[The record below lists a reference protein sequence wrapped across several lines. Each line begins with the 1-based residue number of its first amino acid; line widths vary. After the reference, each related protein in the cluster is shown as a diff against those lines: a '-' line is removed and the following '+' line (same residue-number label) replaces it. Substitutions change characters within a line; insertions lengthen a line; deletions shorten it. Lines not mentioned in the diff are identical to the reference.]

1 MQSAARPP
9 RPRSGL
15 PAVFVVA
22 LLLVPAALP
31 AQEILGR
38 LIDPGTGEPVAG
50 ASITLLDPSSE
61 RAVGGSLTDDGGYF
75 RIRAPASGSY
85 VLRAD
90 RIGHASTF
98 SDEVVLGAG
107 EVVEVEL
114 EAAVEAVSLEGIE
127 VTGDRRC
134 DIRPEEGVETFRV
147 WEEARK
153 ALSAATWTGRNT
165 YTFRVMSYTRVLGPG
180 LTRVHREDR
189 TFETRPA
196 RHGYVAPATDELLEE
211 GFVRV
216 ESSRRDSI
224 RYFGPDL
231 RTLLSDVFLD
241 THCFRLVRGEGDT
254 GGFLGL
260 TFEPLEGRDVAD
272 IEGTL
277 WMEPDSALLRRIDY
291 EYTGLFELLDYT
303 PRVAGGRIV
312 FDRLANG
319 AWYTQEWWIRA
330 PILEE
335 RPSPTGSPW
344 PEVYEDGAIEQGG
357 MVVRATDPSDRVLAG
372 AVGGII
378 EGTVVDSTG
387 TEILR
392 GARVRVVG
400 TDQERGLD
408 PEGRFRFDELLGGT
422 YEVAFTHPILDS
434 LGTRAAP
441 VEVMVERGRVARV
454 TLRAPSRSELL
465 ARTCRARGT
474 RTAGRGGVPAETE
487 EAGEPTAP
495 DPEGGILLGTVREP
509 ASGLALGTAR
519 IVAEWTE
526 RAPDGG
532 ARPRRREA
540 TVRGDGTYVLCD
552 LPGGAVVSV
561 WAEALG
567 RRSDR
572 LTAEIREGG
581 FVRRPLTVSLPA
593 GVARSGEG
601 DVVGRV
607 YDRTTGRPVEGAVVR
622 VGADG
627 PQALTNRSG
636 HFRIEGVAAGAYPV
650 EVEHLGYAAPAD
662 SVRVLPGQALQV
674 EVPLAPEA
682 IELAPLEV
690 TVRSLEWSA
699 RMAGVLERMEGVGG
713 EFILRPEIEQRGS
726 PPLTSLLDGRA
737 GIQLKRL
744 PGDMGSYL
752 PVFRRAWRPS
762 GGDCSAA
769 VYLDGR
775 RYPLGP
781 RGLDGIVTLDIEAIE
796 IYRGPASV
804 PGEFGGSDSGCGVL
818 AIWTR

>member
-1 MQSAARPP
+1 MQSLQSLQSLARLPAP
-9 RPRSGL
+9 RFGL
-15 PAVFVVA
+15 PAVFA
-22 LLLVPAALP
+22 LLGFLLPPALS

-38 LIDPGTGEPVAG
+38 LIEPGSGEPVAG
-50 ASITLLDPSSE
+50 ASITLMDASE
-61 RAVGGSLTDDGGYF
+61 RAVTGSLTDDAGHF
-75 RIRAPASGSY
+75 RIRAPEGGTY

-98 SDEVVLGAG
+98 SDEIVVGAG
-107 EVVEVEL
+107 AVVEVEL
-114 EAAVEAVSLEGIE
+114 EAPLEAVSLEGIE
-127 VTGDRRC
+127 VTGERRC
-134 DIRPEEGVETFRV
+134 DIRPEEGVETARV

-153 ALSAATWTGRNT
+153 ALSAATWSGRNT
-165 YTFRVMSYTRVLGPG
+165 YRFRVMNYTRVLGPG
-180 LTRVHREDR
+180 LSRVHREDR

-196 RHGYVAPATDELLEE
+196 RHGYVAPAADELLEE
-211 GFVRV
+211 GFVRA

-241 THCFRLVRGEGDT
+241 THCFRLVRGEGET
-254 GGFLGL
+254 SGLLGL

-291 EYTGLFELLDYT
+291 EYTGLWELLDYT

-319 AWYTQEWWIRA
+319 AWYTREWWIRA

-344 PEVYEDGAIEQGG
+344 PEIYEDGAIEQGG
-357 MVVRATDPSDRVLAG
+357 VVVRATDPSERVLTPT
-372 AVGGII
+372 VGGVI

-387 TEILR
+387 VEVVR

-400 TDQERGLD
+400 TDRETGMNLQ
-408 PEGRFRFDELLGGT
+408 GRFRIDELLGGT
-422 YEVAFTHPILDS
+422 YEVTFSHPLLDS
-434 LGTRAAP
+434 LGVAPEP
-441 VEVMVERGRVARV
+441 VEVRVARGRVARV

-465 ARTCRARGT
+465 ARTCAAAARGVGGEG
-474 RTAGRGGVPAETE
+474 AAFGAEAEEPGREGA
-487 EAGEPTAP
+487 A
-495 DPEGGILLGTVREP
+495 GGILLGTVRE
-509 ASGLALGTAR
+509 ATTGLALGTAR
-519 IVAEWTE
+519 VVAEWTE
-526 RAPDGG
+526 RRPEGG
-532 ARPRRREA
+532 FRARRVEGAARR
-540 TVRGDGTYVLCD
+540 DGTWVLCG
-552 LPGGAVVSV
+552 LPHGAVVSV

-567 RRSDR
+567 RRSER

-581 FVRRPLTVSLPA
+581 IARRPLSVSLPA
-593 GVARSGEG
+593 AEAASGDG

-607 YDRTTGRPVEGAVVR
+607 YDRSTGRPVEGAVVR
-622 VGADG
+622 LGADG
-627 PQALTNRSG
+627 PQVLTNRSG
-636 HFRIEGVAAGAYPV
+636 HFRMEDVPAGTHGL
-650 EVEHLGYAAPAD
+650 EVEHLGYAPPRD
-662 SVRVLPGQALQV
+662 SVRVLPNRALQV
-674 EVPLAPEA
+674 EVPLSPEA
-682 IELAPLEV
+682 IELEPLEV

-699 RMAGVLERMEGVGG
+699 RMAGVLERMEGVAG

-737 GIQLKRL
+737 GIQVKRTR
-744 PGDMGSYL
+744 GGYL

-762 GGDCSAA
+762 GEDCQAA

-775 RYPLGP
+775 PFDLGS
-781 RGLDGIVTLDIEAIE
+781 RGLDGLITMDIEAIE
-796 IYRGPASV
+796 IYRGPATV